1 MLFLS
6 QPNSK
11 TINNFIAQQ
20 ENLPFSYP
28 HVGSSRSTPPDGY
41 VLDHRRIRLGE
52 GEAVFEAACAAW
64 RRWQMFNL
72 PWVTLCW
79 PNTPIE
85 EGAVVAI
92 LARSY
97 GIWWLNACRIVYLID
112 ESSPIR
118 KVGFAYGTLPD
129 HAASGEE
136 RFIIEW
142 HDDDSVW
149 YDLLA
154 FSRPNHWLMRL
165 GYPIAR
171 QVQKRFGR
179 ASLAAMQNAT
189 RADVPV
195 A

>member
-1 MLFLS
+1 MIFLA
-6 QPNSK
+6 QPDTK
-11 TINNFIAQQ
+11 TIHDFIAQQ
-20 ENLPFSYP
+20 ANLPFSYS
-28 HVGSSRSTPPDGY
+28 HVGASRETPPDGY

-52 GEAVFEAACAAW
+52 GEAVFEAACAAL
-64 RRWQMFNL
+64 RRWEMFNL
-72 PWVTLCW
+72 PWVKLCW

-97 GIWWLNACRIVYLID
+97 GMWWLNACRIVYLID

-179 ASLAAMQNAT
+179 ASLTAMQYAT
-189 RADVPV
+189 QENI
-195 A
+195 